1 MPNRLVYNDKPN
13 NLKVEI
19 YGSDSEQPILTDN
32 GAVVVTGTVE
42 VDTSIPLSVNVVEIT
57 PISVTGIVT
66 VSIDGPSNVNIV
78 PPPIN
83 TSSITFITTG
93 IIINDLTDVM
103 EISTYNQYAYY
114 LYADIGPSITA
125 SLYITPTV
133 ELAYSVLADG
143 PTLLSTANS
152 FNNDLQTCVLTS
164 DILANFSF
172 IALQATQGNT
182 VIITF
187 VGQ

>member
-1 MPNRLVYNDKPN
+1 
-13 NLKVEI
+13 
-19 YGSDSEQPILTDN
+19 
-32 GAVVVTGTVE
+32 
-42 VDTSIPLSVNVVEIT
+42 
-57 PISVTGIVT
+57 
-66 VSIDGPSNVNIV
+66 
-78 PPPIN
+78 
-83 TSSITFITTG
+83 
-93 IIINDLTDVM
+93 M

>member
-1 MPNRLVYNDKPN
+1 MPNRLVYNYKPN

-32 GAVVVTGTVE
+32 GALV
-42 VDTSIPLSVNVVEIT
+42 
-57 PISVTGIVT
+57 VTGIVP
-66 VSIDGPSNVNIV
+66 VSIDGIANVNIV

-93 IIINDLTDVM
+93 IIIDDLTDVM

-152 FNNDLQTCVLTS
+152 FNNDLQTCILTS